1 MPPCH
6 ARSSIDPIGATT
18 SASRVIVRDDPSE
31 SLPATTEVQSCD
43 CCDYC
48 GSARVEWRK
57 CKLVCVDCRQ
67 INKSCADL

>member
-6 ARSSIDPIGATT
+6 TKAFIQPGVIIERGATEGAE
-18 SASRVIVRDDPSE
+18 AS
-31 SLPATTEVQSCD
+31 TTVAE

-48 GSARVEWRK
+48 ASPRLEWRK
-57 CKLVCVDCRQ
+57 CKLICADCRQ